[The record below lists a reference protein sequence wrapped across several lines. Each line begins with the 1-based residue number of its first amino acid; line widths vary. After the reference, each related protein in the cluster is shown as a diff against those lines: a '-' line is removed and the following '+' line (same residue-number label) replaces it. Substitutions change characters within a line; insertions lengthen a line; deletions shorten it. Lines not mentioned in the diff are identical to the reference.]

1 VLAAALASGAVEAAA
16 APQAAAAQPAAPA
29 TPADVILLR
38 NGDRIS
44 GRILGE
50 TSRSIRMETAYG
62 RLVIPRGSIER
73 IQRRNQ
79 KQEVVNPPQPD
90 AAPALPRRDPTRVAL
105 VFVVL
110 GRTFWQ
116 AWDPKDAPADPT
128 LRFEVSLDEE
138 AVATFTD
145 AALDEGEI
153 PRAVVNA
160 FSFAPGDVAIHT
172 APEVEAKP
180 PEVRPGR
187 VVLRLEMPVERA
199 GSRHVRVAYPANRGT
214 AEAPE
219 WKDVAEASLTLD
231 LAATGPAF
239 VQLHQDPGHM
249 EFAGFPRRRMRRVE
263 TFRLDPIVE

>member
-1 VLAAALASGAVEAAA
+1 VRLAAAVLSAAMVAPMAPLA
-16 APQAAAAQPAAPA
+16 PAA
-29 TPADVILLR
+29 PADVILLR

-50 TSRSIRMETAYG
+50 TSRSIRIETAYG

-73 IQRRNQ
+73 ILRKNQ
-79 KQEVVNPPQPD
+79 KEEVVNPPQPD
-90 AAPALPRRDPTRVAL
+90 AAPALPRRDPSRVAL

-116 AWDPKDAPADPT
+116 AWDPKEAPADPT
-128 LRFEVSLDEE
+128 LRFEVRIDEE
-138 AVATFTD
+138 TVATFAD

-160 FSFAPGDVAIHT
+160 FSFAPGDVAIQT
-172 APEVEAKP
+172 APEVEAKT

-187 VVLRLEMPVERA
+187 VVLRFELPVERA
-199 GSRHVRVAYPANRGT
+199 GSRHVRVAYQANRGT
-214 AEAPE
+214 AEAAD

-231 LAATGPAF
+231 LAATGPAY
-239 VQLHQDPGHM
+239 VQQHQDPGRM